1 MDGKRITRLLG
12 VGIRDIKTLDVGH
25 MGTANGWYM
34 YHGWYNSELP
44 KFLMQL
50 CEEQGVKFTWKR
62 GKWDCDNTYYNNEYN
77 ISYDVDSSG

>member
-12 VGIRDIKTLDVGH
+12 VGIRDIKTLDVGD
-25 MGTANGWYM
+25 MGYANGWYM

-50 CEEQGVKFTWKR
+50 CEEHGGEENGIATITILTMNTTSLMMLIVL
-62 GKWDCDNTYYNNEYN
+62 DNNKY
-77 ISYDVDSSG
+77 